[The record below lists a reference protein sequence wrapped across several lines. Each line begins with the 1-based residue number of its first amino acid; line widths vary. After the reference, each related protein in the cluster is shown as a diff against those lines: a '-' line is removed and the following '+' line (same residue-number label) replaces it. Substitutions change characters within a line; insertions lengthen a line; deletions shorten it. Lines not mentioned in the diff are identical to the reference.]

1 MFLNEI
7 LEHSAIYSIVGQR
20 PCLILILTPEYF
32 TVEDF
37 TV

>member
-7 LEHSAIYSIVGQR
+7 LERSAIFSIVGQR